1 MLLETTSCIKCHR
14 YGKLKKKVFAG
25 NHNGENRYVDFKGA
39 IIPNDMKI

>member
-1 MLLETTSCIKCHR
+1 MSQVRQIE
-14 YGKLKKKVFAG
+14 KKVFAV